1 MSIRHYN
8 PRRKRRGGI
17 TPKAR
22 NFLYASVI
30 FTILL
35 QISYPLIEGEAL
47 RVVTIATIYAGAFAM
62 VLHGHLSYGLKYSSR
77 YLPIAFLFGLGIE
90 ALGLH
95 TGWPFGVYEY
105 SPTLGPDL
113 FGVPLVVPFAW
124 VMMIHPAL
132 TAARR
137 VSNSWVW
144 LYGGAIMAAWDLF
157 LDPLMVGAGRW
168 TWEVN
173 GSHVP
178 FTPEIPLSN
187 LFGWLLAGIT
197 IVAMMHLVLPRERRK
212 ETASL
217 AAVDALLVWTLFS
230 GIVGNLFFF
239 DRPGLAVFGGFI
251 LGALLTPY
259 FFSSWLGN
267 KDS

>member
-22 NFLYASVI
+22 NFLYVSVLL
-30 FTILL
+30 TILL

-62 VLHGHLSYGLKYSSR
+62 ALHGHLSYGFKYSSR

-90 ALGLH
+90 TLGLH

-137 VSNSWVW
+137 VSHSWVW

-178 FTPEIPLSN
+178 FTPDIPLSN

-197 IVAMMHLVLPRERRK
+197 IVSLLHLVLPRERRK
-212 ETASL
+212 ESASL

-251 LGALLTPY
+251 LGALLAPY